1 MAYAPIS
8 VSVGTQV
15 SRRGLASR
23 RMEGAPG
30 RRHVQLAADP
40 VSVPAA
46 RRFVVD
52 TLTEWGEAHHVED
65 AELVT
70 SELSGNAALH
80 AGARFMYVTVERSD
94 QAPGVRVA
102 VEDDGPVGADALHVR
117 TPTVVEDPLDWTD
130 LPATGRGLAIV
141 AALAAG
147 WGVEQTA
154 RGKRVW
160 ADLAGP
166 GTAAGVRELQ
176 RARPHDAAAPDG
188 ALPPGWTLVRLAE
201 CPVAL
206 SLQQD
211 RHLDELVR
219 ELQLLGADDGRS
231 ESTALAHE
239 IRDLLVSPAHA
250 RVVGRRTAERAR
262 DEGKEAV
269 DVEMAMPSEFSAL
282 IVRLQSAVT
291 RADELCEADRL
302 LTLTSPP
309 QLRELRAWMTHEI
322 VAQADRG
329 APPTPWPEWRDGSR
343 PS

>member
-1 MAYAPIS
+1 
-8 VSVGTQV
+8 
-15 SRRGLASR
+15 
-23 RMEGAPG
+23 MEGARG
-30 RRHVQLAADP
+30 RLQVQLAADP

-52 TLTEWGEAHHVED
+52 TLTAWGEGRHLED

-70 SELSGNAALH
+70 SELTGNAALH
-80 AGARFMYVTVERSD
+80 AGARFMYVTVDRSD
-94 QAPGVRVA
+94 EAPGVRVA

-117 TPTVVEDPLDWTD
+117 MPALAGDPLDWTD

-141 AALAAG
+141 ATLAAE
-147 WGVEQTA
+147 WGVEETP

-160 ADLAGP
+160 AVLAGP
-166 GTAAGVRELQ
+166 GAVTGSREPQ
-176 RARPHDAAAPDG
+176 RPRTHDAAAPD
-188 ALPPGWTLVRLAE
+188 AELPPGWTLVRLAG
-201 CPVAL
+201 CPVGL

-219 ELQLLGADDGRS
+219 ELQLLGADEGRA

-262 DEGKEAV
+262 DEGKEVV
-269 DVEMAMPSEFSAL
+269 DVEMAMPSELSAL
-282 IVRLQSAVT
+282 IVRLQSAVV
-291 RADELCEADRL
+291 RADELCEDGRL
-302 LTLTSPP
+302 LTLASPP

-329 APPTPWPEWRDGSR
+329 APPTPWAEWRSGSL